1 MVTKA
6 PRDGII
12 IKKGS
17 TEAKQISAKIKE
29 QLKLQTRIQESEDT
43 DSNGPPPPKHIPLLS
58 KKTDLVLVMM
68 LAMMNSSQ

>member
-17 TEAKQISAKIKE
+17 TEAKQISAKIEE
-29 QLKLQTRIQESEDT
+29 QLKLQTRIQESEDI